1 VSDARQRAEAFVQFC
16 DGMEEAGLGE
26 YARRG
31 RVVADD
37 LLQALQALDAERSAR
52 RAIQERAERLEEL
65 LLARGSEP
73 A

>member
-1 VSDARQRAEAFVQFC
+1 VSDARERARDFVSFC
-16 DGMEEAGLGE
+16 DGLEQAGLDE

-65 LLARGSEP
+65 LLARGSEQ